1 MDHHHWVDPWDL
13 WNPWVGQD
21 LHLLWILVVAGQQR
35 PVLLQDLDIGHLL
48 VAELVHK
55 LRQPFDDHHH
65 Q

>member
-1 MDHHHWVDPWDL
+1 M
-13 WNPWVGQD
+13 GQD